1 MNDDD
6 DLPVLTQVLRSGR
19 IPQRAP
25 AWPEDSASLIAAAAA
40 APPPPSSPWAAPVA
54 ATPARLSDMPIV
66 GDPMS
71 ASLATAWPDAGAQPA
86 TDYSIDSSTD
96 PATDPANTVP
106 QAELTSDFPD
116 TISPDLSQTVASG
129 SPAPATLA
137 EAELDPEPTI
147 DLDALEDTLRATI
160 IKDLQS
166 RIDSVVTQ
174 RITENLEPLLQRNM
188 AALADEIRDSIH
200 ATLHDVVRRAVA
212 QEVSRL
218 QARHLH

>member
-6 DLPVLTQVLRSGR
+6 DLPVLTQVLRRGR
-19 IPQRAP
+19 IPQRTP
-25 AWPEDSASLIAAAAA
+25 AWPEDSASLIAAAPA
-40 APPPPSSPWAAPVA
+40 APSPWAAPVA
-54 ATPARLSDMPIV
+54 ATPPRLSDMPIV

-71 ASLATAWPDAGAQPA
+71 ASLAAAWPDADAQPA
-86 TDYSIDSSTD
+86 TDYLIDASTD
-96 PATDPANTVP
+96 PATDPAKTVA
-106 QAELTSDFPD
+106 QVELTSDFPD
-116 TISPDLSQTVASG
+116 TISPDLSKSVASG
-129 SPAPATLA
+129 LPAPATLA

-218 QARHLH
+218 QARNLH